1 MDPVSLI
8 VGALAAGASAG
19 LTETATSAVKDAYT
33 SLRALVS
40 RLFAGRPVAEAVV
53 EEHAKAPT
61 GPYRETLKAE
71 LERAGAG
78 ADPQIVATAQR
89 LMEAVDPDGAQAG
102 KYLMDLRGAQVGAV
116 GDHNTNTI
124 TFGTAPPAPR

>member
-19 LTETATSAVKDAYT
+19 LTEAATSAVKDAYT

-61 GPYRETLKAE
+61 GPYREALTAE

-78 ADPQIVATAQR
+78 SSPEIVAAAQR
-89 LMEAVDPDGAQAG
+89 LMEAVDPDGARAG
-102 KYLMDLRGAQVGAV
+102 KYVMDLREAQVGSV

-124 TFGTAPPAPR
+124 TFGSPPPASR